1 MSAEMRANTIPN
13 LLKKMIAHVATSAV
27 FVHSVHFVH
36 VKCIKVYE
44 ATVMRCFAFASC
56 GLHEREEFTSPRWN
70 DGFTPQADERPEYVT
85 LARQC
90 RTLS

>member
-27 FVHSVHFVH
+27 FVHSMHFVH

-44 ATVMRCFAFASC
+44 ATVPISSRVFTVTQDGDLVNLAFL
-56 GLHEREEFTSPRWN
+56 GLNDADADTSS
-70 DGFTPQADERPEYVT
+70 Q
-85 LARQC
+85 
-90 RTLS
+90 

>member
-44 ATVMRCFAFASC
+44 ATVLRRDDTAKCNPLNGTIPAP
-56 GLHEREEFTSPRWN
+56 GLPAAIVSSTVAIPPTTTTRSR
-70 DGFTPQADERPEYVT
+70 
-85 LARQC
+85 
-90 RTLS
+90 

>member
-44 ATVMRCFAFASC
+44 ATVYPLAFIPF
-56 GLHEREEFTSPRWN
+56 R
-70 DGFTPQADERPEYVT
+70 
-85 LARQC
+85 
-90 RTLS
+90 

>member
-44 ATVMRCFAFASC
+44 ATV
-56 GLHEREEFTSPRWN
+56 GLVHNNRIEYN
-70 DGFTPQADERPEYVT
+70 DVA
-85 LARQC
+85 
-90 RTLS
+90 

>member
-44 ATVMRCFAFASC
+44 ATVIECHKWGGWRRVKLNYSIY
-56 GLHEREEFTSPRWN
+56 EFRYMKN
-70 DGFTPQADERPEYVT
+70 HKNRPPEF
-85 LARQC
+85 
-90 RTLS
+90 

>member
-44 ATVMRCFAFASC
+44 ATVSSMDDTATDPIT
-56 GLHEREEFTSPRWN
+56 FT
-70 DGFTPQADERPEYVT
+70 
-85 LARQC
+85 ARGSVLLI
-90 RTLS
+90 TWTW